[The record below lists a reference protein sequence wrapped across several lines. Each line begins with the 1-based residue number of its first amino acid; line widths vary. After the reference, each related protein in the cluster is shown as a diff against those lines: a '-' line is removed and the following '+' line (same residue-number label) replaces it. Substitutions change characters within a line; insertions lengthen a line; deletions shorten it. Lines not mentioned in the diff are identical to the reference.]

1 MSQILYNIPHQENF
15 SREDFITAFQ
25 KKNKNETKSSG
36 RYQFQ
41 KLLSNGDIY
50 RSSKEYTGGFI
61 NGKYVHF
68 LEGSWMKVN
77 QKKEYYGRII
87 ETMTEG
93 KCIYH
98 YGIGFSV

>member
-1 MSQILYNIPHQENF
+1 MLNPTDYRLILSKFIPDVN
-15 SREDFITAFQ
+15 DFDY
-25 KKNKNETKSSG
+25 SSSF
-36 RYQFQ
+36 YQ
-41 KLLSNGDIY
+41 LNGDIY

-77 QKKEYYGRII
+77 QTKEYYGRII